1 LPKGKYRYNTYTYN
15 AGGPVLLPGLNFNRQ
30 RDKLFFFFHQEFWP
44 TEGASKGQVTV
55 PSALERQGNFSQTVD
70 VNNRPIVVRDLIT
83 ATLPSPAT
91 SFRRTA

>member
-1 LPKGKYRYNTYTYN
+1 MNNISLDGVPATDMGNGSQLKVTVSQD
-15 AGGPVLLPGLNFNRQ
+15 AVAE
-30 RDKLFFFFHQEFWP
+30 EFWP